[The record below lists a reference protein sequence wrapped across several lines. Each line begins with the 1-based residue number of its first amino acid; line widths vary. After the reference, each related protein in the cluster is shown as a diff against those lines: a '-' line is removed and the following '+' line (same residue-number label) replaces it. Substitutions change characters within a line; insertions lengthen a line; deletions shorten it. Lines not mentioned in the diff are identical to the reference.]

1 MILLTTG
8 LMRINHDDNESGP
21 ELESLAVA
29 LANEGYTS
37 VNRIKNELQTWI
49 ILE

>member
-8 LMRINHDDNESGP
+8 LLRINHDYNECGP
-21 ELESLAVA
+21 ELELLAIA

-37 VNRIKNELQTWI
+37 VNH
-49 ILE
+49 